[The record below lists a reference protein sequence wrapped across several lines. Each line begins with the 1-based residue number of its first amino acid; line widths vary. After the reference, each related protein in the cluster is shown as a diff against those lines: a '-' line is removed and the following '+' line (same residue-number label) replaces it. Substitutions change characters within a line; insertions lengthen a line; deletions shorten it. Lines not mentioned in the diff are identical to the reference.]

1 MYLLADIGGTK
12 TRLAASSDLQT
23 FGEPI
28 KIDTPANY
36 SDGMAKIVQIAKE
49 FARGEEVG
57 GISLGLPGVIVPEK
71 QSLHDSN
78 MPEWDGRP
86 IVDDLSGALHAK
98 VHAINDTALVGLGE
112 AVHGAGVG
120 ASIVVYMTIS
130 TGVNAARIVDGQL
143 ERSVYGSEI
152 GEQYIFID
160 GKAMHLGDVLSGK
173 AVEQKYGVHPRDLGK
188 DHEAWEVLA
197 QCAAYGLYN
206 SIVHWS
212 PERVV
217 IGGSMMNEIGI
228 SVDRIRFY
236 VEQLNRKYPKLPD
249 IVHSSLKDEG
259 GLYGGL
265 ELLKQRV

>member
-1 MYLLADIGGTK
+1 MYILTDIGGTK
-12 TRLAASSDLQT
+12 TRVAASTDLQS
-23 FGEPI
+23 FGEPV
-28 KIDTPANY
+28 KIDTPVNY
-36 SDGMAKIVQIAKE
+36 ADGMAKIVQIAKDL
-49 FARGEEVG
+49 ARGEEIR

-86 IVDDLSGALHAK
+86 IVDDLSGALHAT

-112 AVHGAGVG
+112 AVHGAGKG

-160 GKAMHLGDVLSGK
+160 GQAMHLGDVLSGK
-173 AVEQKYGVHPRDLGK
+173 AVQQKYGVHPRELGK
-188 DHEAWEVLA
+188 DHEVWESLA
-197 QCAAYGLYN
+197 EYAAYGLYN

-212 PERVV
+212 PERIV
-217 IGGSMMNEIGI
+217 IGGSMMNEVGI
-228 SVDRIRFY
+228 SVDRITFY
-236 VEQLNRKYPKLPD
+236 IEKLNRKYPRLPE
-249 IVHSSLKDEG
+249 IVHSSLEDIG

-265 ELLKQRV
+265 ELLKQRA